1 MDTVTDIINVLG
13 IIKQDIEYKEER
25 IKELEGQGEQ
35 ERAELLKAEV
45 KGMREVVQDV
55 EQAL

>member
-1 MDTVTDIINVLG
+1 MDTVTDIIDVLG

-25 IKELEGQGEQ
+25 IKELEGQGKQEQ
-35 ERAELLKAEV
+35 AELLEAEV

>member
-1 MDTVTDIINVLG
+1 MDTVTDIIDVLG

-25 IKELEGQGEQ
+25 IKELEGQGKQEQ
-35 ERAELLKAEV
+35 AELLEAEV
-45 KGMREVVQDV
+45 KGMREVVQDI

>member
-1 MDTVTDIINVLG
+1 MDTVTDIIDVLG

>member
-1 MDTVTDIINVLG
+1 MDTVADIIDVLG
-13 IIKQDIEYKEER
+13 VIKQDIEYKEER
-25 IKELEGQGEQ
+25 IKELEGQGKQ

>member
-1 MDTVTDIINVLG
+1 MDTVTDIINVLE

-25 IKELEGQGEQ
+25 IKELEGQGKQEQ
-35 ERAELLKAEV
+35 AKLLEAEV

>member
-1 MDTVTDIINVLG
+1 MDTVTDIIDVLG
-13 IIKQDIEYKEER
+13 IIKQDIEYKEKR
-25 IKELEGQGEQ
+25 IKELEGQGKQ

>member
-1 MDTVTDIINVLG
+1 MDTVTDIINVLE

-35 ERAELLKAEV
+35 ERAKLLEAEV
-45 KGMREVVQDV
+45 KGMIEVVQDV

>member
-25 IKELEGQGEQ
+25 IKELEGQGKQ

>member
-1 MDTVTDIINVLG
+1 MDTVTDIIDVLG

-25 IKELEGQGEQ
+25 IKELEGQGKQ

>member
-1 MDTVTDIINVLG
+1 MDTVTDIINVLE

-35 ERAELLKAEV
+35 ERAKLLEAEV

>member
-1 MDTVTDIINVLG
+1 MDTVTDIINVLE
-13 IIKQDIEYKEER
+13 IIKQDVEYKEER

-35 ERAELLKAEV
+35 ERAKLLEAEV

>member
-1 MDTVTDIINVLG
+1 MDTVTDIIDVLG

-25 IKELEGQGEQ
+25 IKELEGQGKQ
-35 ERAELLKAEV
+35 ERAKLLEAEV

-55 EQAL
+55 GQAL

>member
-13 IIKQDIEYKEER
+13 IIKQDIEYKEKR

-35 ERAELLKAEV
+35 EQAELLEAEV